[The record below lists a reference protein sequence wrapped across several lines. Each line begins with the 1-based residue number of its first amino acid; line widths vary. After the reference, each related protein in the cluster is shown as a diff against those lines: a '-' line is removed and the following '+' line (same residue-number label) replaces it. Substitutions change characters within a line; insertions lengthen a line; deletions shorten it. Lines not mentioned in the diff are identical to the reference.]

1 MTEYLTCD
9 DLVRA
14 LHIVAAA
21 HAVVTD
27 PRGREVDVR
36 LEIEDY
42 DLLMRMHAH
51 VCGDYDYTWS
61 HGGDAQRYEEVD
73 A

>member
-1 MTEYLTCD
+1 MHDYLTCD

-14 LHIVAAA
+14 LHIVASAYVA
-21 HAVVTD
+21 TTD
-27 PRGREVDVR
+27 PCGREVDVR
-36 LEIEDY
+36 LAVEDY

-51 VCGDYDYTWS
+51 VCGDYDYVWA